1 MLRPMNRTLHLLL
14 LFLAAILSPTPS
26 LAGPILHE
34 YIPPPGA
41 NRNAHLYPK
50 GQLPDRIKAD
60 GNTSVPRPSGDARP
74 APGEKVHGAERRKR
88 SVRLDRKTT
97 HDGVLR
103 YSAVF
108 NPSVVPFKRNGA
120 FDTVK
125 AGYSLTV
132 SDPTLHEIKVS
143 RTPNSP
149 DRDLFWGSLALD
161 LSGARPVSIPS
172 VAPNARILNYTVKP
186 SAKVRFYRD
195 SADNFWIRADRRAK
209 VRLVFLT
216 DAPTTYFSPRIPGHL
231 TTANVPPH
239 MRPRLPASV
248 KTAAARVIKH
258 LKIGRDE
265 SMYWQ
270 MSKLISYFRSFKAGV
285 LQRVTGDTYLDIV
298 FSKRGVC
305 RHRAFAFVVTAHA
318 LGIPARY
325 VRNEAHAFAE
335 AYVPRMGW
343 TRVDLGGA
351 SSELQVKNAQ
361 NRLIHAPRP
370 DPFPHPTRFSSSYSQ
385 LQGRV
390 TGLNEKQRKSFRRAG
405 GRGHGQAG
413 TGSIRGSTN
422 IGGTTSTG
430 PGPGPT
436 ARRTNINAAGASPAA
451 APARLPVIITLQS
464 PTRSILRGSTLQ
476 VSGKVVHRGVGVKGL
491 TVKIFLGQGGT
502 PKHVIGTLVSDNH
515 GSFNA
520 RIAVPSDVQVG
531 EYRVYASTPGDRSY
545 RDAISR

>member
-1 MLRPMNRTLHLLL
+1 MNKPLQTTLLL
-14 LFLAAILSPTPS
+14 LALAFFPEASF
-26 LAGPILHE
+26 AGPILHE
-34 YIPPPGA
+34 YVPPPGA

-50 GQLPDRIKAD
+50 GQLPDRIKMD
-60 GNTSVPRPSGDARP
+60 SRTSVERPRRAARP
-74 APGEKVHGAERRKR
+74 APGEKVHDSVRRKP

-132 SDPTLHEIKVS
+132 GNPTLHEVKIS
-143 RTPNSP
+143 RTPHSP

-161 LSGARPVSIPS
+161 LTRGQPVSIPS
-172 VAPNARILNYTVKP
+172 VAANARILNYTVKP
-186 SAKVRFYRD
+186 ASVKVRFFKD
-195 SADNFWIRADRRAK
+195 SAANFWVRSDRSAK

-216 DAPTTYFSPRIPGHL
+216 DAATSYFTPRIPGKV
-231 TTANVPPH
+231 TAANVPPH
-239 MRPRLPASV
+239 LRPRLPGSV
-248 KTAAARVIKH
+248 NKAAARVIKH
-258 LKIGRDE
+258 LKISRSE
-265 SMYWQ
+265 PMYWQ
-270 MSKLISYFRSFKAGV
+270 LSKLTSYFRSFKAGV

-325 VRNEAHAFAE
+325 VHNEAHAFAE

-351 SSELQVKNAQ
+351 SSELQVKNAD
-361 NRLIHAPRP
+361 NRLIHSPRP
-370 DPFPHPTRFSSSYSQ
+370 DPFPHPSRFSSSYSQ

-390 TGLNEKQRKSFRRAG
+390 TGLDDKQRKSFRRTG
-405 GRGHGQAG
+405 DRRGHGQAG
-413 TGSIRGSTN
+413 SGVISGSSTGRGPARS
-422 IGGTTSTG
+422 GMG
-430 PGPGPT
+430 PGPV
-436 ARRTNINAAGASPAA
+436 ARRTTINAAGPAGPAA
-451 APARLPVIITLQS
+451 PPRSPVMITLNS
-464 PTRSILRGSTLQ
+464 PTRSVLRGGALQ
-476 VSGKVVHRGVGVKGL
+476 VAGKILHRGVGVKGL
-491 TVKIFLGQGGT
+491 TVKIFLGQGGA
-502 PKHVIGTLVSDNH
+502 PKHVIGTLVTDAD
-515 GSFNA
+515 GAFNA
-520 RIAVPSDVQVG
+520 RIAVPADVQVG
-531 EYRVYASTPGDRSY
+531 EYRIYASTPGNRSY